1 MEELRKFFI
10 EIGYTEEEYEII
22 VNTYP
27 LSNLKVE
34 TLLNKVKENYN
45 FLIELGYSREDVI
58 KMTKSLPAIYSL
70 SIENIKQKIENLIE
84 LGYSREDVI
93 KMTKKI
99 PQIYGL
105 SIESIRQK
113 IEDLKELGYSGKD
126 VIKMTKT
133 IPTIYGLSIE
143 NIKQKIED
151 LKELGYSREDVIK
164 MTKTLPT
171 IYNYS
176 IENIKQKIEDLKE
189 LGYSGEDAIKMTKSL
204 PSLYSLSI
212 ENIKQKIEFY
222 NSINLHFLAV
232 EDTKRLMQSTALSY
246 ARYMFY
252 KERGITIDESNYK
265 KLFIGQKQFER
276 QYGINNKDLIARY
289 DYKKVLEDKEKRRQ
303 GLKSTQE
310 LGIETVEEQKDPE
323 LLDRIESIQR
333 NQLRAL
339 NSKREKLQH
348 GDK

>member
-10 EIGYTEEEYEII
+10 ELGYKEEEYEII
-22 VNTYP
+22 VNTYS

-58 KMTKSLPAIYSL
+58 KMTKISPAIYSL
-70 SIENIKQKIENLIE
+70 SIETIKQKIEDLKK

-93 KMTKKI
+93 KITKTL
-99 PQIYGL
+99 PAIYGY
-105 SIESIRQK
+105 SIK
-113 IEDLKELGYSGKD
+113 
-126 VIKMTKT
+126 
-133 IPTIYGLSIE
+133 

-171 IYNYS
+171 LYN
-176 IENIKQKIEDLKE
+176 
-189 LGYSGEDAIKMTKSL
+189 
-204 PSLYSLSI
+204 LSI

-222 NSINLHFLAV
+222 DSINLHSLAV

-252 KERGITIDESNYK
+252 KEKGITIDKSNYK

-289 DYKKVLEDKEKRRQ
+289 DYKKVLEDKEKRHQ

-310 LGIETVEEQKDPE
+310 LGIETVEEQKNPT
-323 LLDRIESIQR
+323 LLDKIEESQNSQLIALKTRKHER
-333 NQLRAL
+333 NI
-339 NSKREKLQH
+339 E
-348 GDK
+348 

>member
-10 EIGYTEEEYEII
+10 ELGYKEEEYEII

-58 KMTKSLPAIYSL
+58 KMTKSLPAIYGY
-70 SIENIKQKIENLIE
+70 SIENIKQKIEDLKE

-93 KMTKKI
+93 KMTKSL
-99 PQIYGL
+99 PALYSY
-105 SIESIRQK
+105 SIENIKQKIEDLKELGYSREDVIKMTKSLPAIYSYSIENIRQK

-133 IPTIYGLSIE
+133 LPTIYGYSIE

-171 IYNYS
+171 IY
-176 IENIKQKIEDLKE
+176 
-189 LGYSGEDAIKMTKSL
+189 GY
-204 PSLYSLSI
+204 SI

-232 EDTKRLMQSTALSY
+232 EDTKNLMQSTALSY

-252 KERGITIDESNYK
+252 KERGITIDESNYG
-265 KLFIGQKQFER
+265 KLFISQKQFEK
-276 QYGINNKDLIARY
+276 QYGISNKELIARY

-310 LGIETVEEQKDPE
+310 LGIETVEEQKNPT
-323 LLDRIESIQR
+323 LLDKIEESQ
-333 NQLRAL
+333 NSQLIAL
-339 NSKREKLQH
+339 KIRKYEKNIE
-348 GDK
+348 

>member
-70 SIENIKQKIENLIE
+70 SIENIKQKIE
-84 LGYSREDVI
+84 
-93 KMTKKI
+93 
-99 PQIYGL
+99 
-105 SIESIRQK
+105 
-113 IEDLKELGYSGKD
+113 
-126 VIKMTKT
+126 
-133 IPTIYGLSIE
+133 
-143 NIKQKIED
+143 D

-164 MTKTLPT
+164 MTKSLPA
-171 IYNYS
+171 IYSYS
-176 IENIKQKIEDLKE
+176 IENIR
-189 LGYSGEDAIKMTKSL
+189 
-204 PSLYSLSI
+204 
-212 ENIKQKIEFY
+212 QKIEFY

-232 EDTKRLMQSTALSY
+232 EDTKNLMQSTALSY

-252 KERGITIDESNYK
+252 KEKGITIDKSNYK

-289 DYKKVLEDKEKRRQ
+289 DYKKVLEDKEKRHQ

-339 NSKREKLQH
+339 NSKREKPQH

>member
-70 SIENIKQKIENLIE
+70 SIENIKQKIEDLKELGYSREDIIKMTKISPAIYGYSIENIKQKIEDLKE

-93 KMTKKI
+93 KMTKSL
-99 PQIYGL
+99 PAIYSY
-105 SIESIRQK
+105 SIENIRQK

-126 VIKMTKT
+126 VIKMTKSL
-133 IPTIYGLSIE
+133 PAIYSLSIE

-171 IYNYS
+171 IY
-176 IENIKQKIEDLKE
+176 
-189 LGYSGEDAIKMTKSL
+189 GY
-204 PSLYSLSI
+204 SI

-232 EDTKRLMQSTALSY
+232 EDTKNLMQGTALSY

-252 KERGITIDESNYK
+252 KERGITIDESNYG
-265 KLFIGQKQFER
+265 KLFINQKQFET
-276 QYGINNKDLIARY
+276 QYGISNKELIARY
-289 DYKKVLEDKEKRRQ
+289 DYKKVLEDKEKRHQ

>member
-70 SIENIKQKIENLIE
+70 SIENIKQKIE
-84 LGYSREDVI
+84 
-93 KMTKKI
+93 
-99 PQIYGL
+99 
-105 SIESIRQK
+105 
-113 IEDLKELGYSGKD
+113 
-126 VIKMTKT
+126 
-133 IPTIYGLSIE
+133 
-143 NIKQKIED
+143 D

-171 IYNYS
+171 IY
-176 IENIKQKIEDLKE
+176 
-189 LGYSGEDAIKMTKSL
+189 GY
-204 PSLYSLSI
+204 SI

-232 EDTKRLMQSTALSY
+232 EDTKNLMQSTALSY

-252 KERGITIDESNYK
+252 KEKGITIDKSNYK

-289 DYKKVLEDKEKRRQ
+289 DYKKVLEDKEKRHQ

-310 LGIETVEEQKDPE
+310 LGIETVEEQKNPT
-323 LLDRIESIQR
+323 LLDKIEESQ
-333 NQLRAL
+333 NSQLIAL
-339 NSKREKLQH
+339 KIRKYEKNIE
-348 GDK
+348 

>member
-10 EIGYTEEEYEII
+10 ELGYKEEEYEII
-22 VNTYP
+22 VNTYS

-58 KMTKSLPAIYSL
+58 KMTKISPAIYSL
-70 SIENIKQKIENLIE
+70 SIETIKQKIEDLKK

-93 KMTKKI
+93 KITKTL
-99 PQIYGL
+99 PAIYGY
-105 SIESIRQK
+105 SIK
-113 IEDLKELGYSGKD
+113 
-126 VIKMTKT
+126 
-133 IPTIYGLSIE
+133 

-171 IYNYS
+171 LYN
-176 IENIKQKIEDLKE
+176 
-189 LGYSGEDAIKMTKSL
+189 
-204 PSLYSLSI
+204 LSI

-222 NSINLHFLAV
+222 DSINLHSLAV

-252 KERGITIDESNYK
+252 KERGITIDESNYG

-310 LGIETVEEQKDPE
+310 LGIETVEEQKNPE

-339 NSKREKLQH
+339 NSKREKPQH

>member
-10 EIGYTEEEYEII
+10 ELGYKEEEYEII
-22 VNTYP
+22 VNTYS

-58 KMTKSLPAIYSL
+58 KMTKISPAIYSL
-70 SIENIKQKIENLIE
+70 SIETIKQKIEDLKK

-93 KMTKKI
+93 KITKTL
-99 PQIYGL
+99 PAIYGY
-105 SIESIRQK
+105 SIK
-113 IEDLKELGYSGKD
+113 
-126 VIKMTKT
+126 
-133 IPTIYGLSIE
+133 

-171 IYNYS
+171 LYN
-176 IENIKQKIEDLKE
+176 
-189 LGYSGEDAIKMTKSL
+189 
-204 PSLYSLSI
+204 LSI

-222 NSINLHFLAV
+222 DSINLHSLAV

-252 KERGITIDESNYK
+252 KERGITIDESNYG

-289 DYKKVLEDKEKRRQ
+289 DYKKVLEDKEKRHQ

-310 LGIETVEEQKDPE
+310 LGIETVEEQKNPT
-323 LLDRIESIQR
+323 LLDKIEESQ
-333 NQLRAL
+333 NSQLRAL
-339 NSKREKLQH
+339 KTRKHERNIE
-348 GDK
+348 

>member
-10 EIGYTEEEYEII
+10 ELGYKEEEYEII

-58 KMTKSLPAIYSL
+58 KMTKSLPALYSY
-70 SIENIKQKIENLIE
+70 SIENIKQKIEDLKE

-93 KMTKKI
+93 KMTKSL
-99 PQIYGL
+99 PAIYSY
-105 SIESIRQK
+105 SIENIRQK

-126 VIKMTKT
+126 VIKMTKSL
-133 IPTIYGLSIE
+133 PAIYSLSIE

-164 MTKTLPT
+164 MTKSLPA
-171 IYNYS
+171 IYSYS
-176 IENIKQKIEDLKE
+176 IENIR
-189 LGYSGEDAIKMTKSL
+189 
-204 PSLYSLSI
+204 
-212 ENIKQKIEFY
+212 QKIEFY

-232 EDTKRLMQSTALSY
+232 EDTKNLMQSTALSY

-252 KERGITIDESNYK
+252 KERGITIDESNYG
-265 KLFIGQKQFER
+265 KLFISQKQFEK
-276 QYGINNKDLIARY
+276 QYGISNKELIARY

-310 LGIETVEEQKDPE
+310 LGIETVEEQKNPT
-323 LLDRIESIQR
+323 LLDKIEESQ
-333 NQLRAL
+333 NSQLIAL
-339 NSKREKLQH
+339 KIRKYEKNIE
-348 GDK
+348 